1 MADLIVLSRH
11 IKRPLA
17 AVRQF
22 LINRNQARI
31 ALVLTAVLI
40 IGTLVLGAYLR
51 AQMSQITVLRESG
64 SSIILR
70 PVAQAQR
77 ELLRLIVL
85 VETYETPDDLEEI
98 DFQRELATSRY
109 VIIERNYIH
118 EALNTKIVGN
128 MRAVAQQWVSSEEML
143 VNWMDNPS
151 DQELKTILIA
161 NLNELELQTNR
172 ALQENNRWIEE
183 TSASLT
189 RRHQQMFIFS
199 QAVGVL
205 SIGLGGIIVYTLAR
219 FSAQLQQNEQRLQK
233 SETRYQLATQAG
245 HIGIWELTLT
255 DNQLVLDSQLVQMV
269 DATSAHP
276 TLDEMLKRVR
286 EEDRVLVE
294 QEIARLRGGDSA
306 AFEIEIGMST
316 QKAELSWLLVRGQI
330 TDKNYVLG
338 TVTDVS
344 ERRSTEEAALEAQRL
359 ESLGVLVGGIAHD
372 FNNLLTGM
380 MGQQSVALFKLKQN
394 LADTPQAV
402 VPHLEKALH
411 SAERAAD
418 LTRQLL
424 DYSGKAQ
431 RLIETIDLNQLL
443 RDNRELFDT
452 FIDRKTEL
460 RFNQSTR
467 PLSIEGDKGQVQQ
480 VLMNLVINAAEAS
493 DGRPSEVTVSS
504 SVLPNGTNHA
514 LAQGK
519 FITAPPTD
527 QPYAQLIVADGGI
540 GMSPQTIQRI
550 FDPFFTTKSNGRGLG
565 LSATLGVIKAHGGV
579 LHLHSVEGSGT
590 TFTVLLPLVADAEVA
605 SLQET
610 EEPIQHPTNT
620 VLVIEDEAQ
629 VRDSVRDL
637 LELMQVRPM
646 FAENGRE
653 GIDCYRQHA
662 DEISLAIVDMQMPIM
677 DGAETI
683 LMLKQLNPDLKII
696 LSSGY
701 SESNS
706 LARLNS
712 ERPDAFLQKPY
723 SIDNFFQTVDSLLG

>member
-1 MADLIVLSRH
+1 MASLMELSGYV
-11 IKRPLA
+11 KRPLA
-17 AVRQF
+17 AARRF
-22 LINRNQARI
+22 LISRNQARI
-31 ALVLTAVLI
+31 ALLLTAILI
-40 IGTLVLGAYLR
+40 VGTLVLGAYLR
-51 AQMSQITVLRESG
+51 AQMGQIAMLRESG

-85 VETYETPDDLEEI
+85 IETYDTPADLDAIE
-98 DFQRELATSRY
+98 FQQELATSRY
-109 VIIERNYIH
+109 LIVERHHISD
-118 EALNTKIVGN
+118 ALDVEIVTN
-128 MRAVAQQWVSSEEML
+128 MRAVAADWLSTEAFL
-143 VNWMDNPS
+143 INWMRDPS
-151 DQELKTILIA
+151 DQTRKTTLIEH
-161 NLNELELQTNR
+161 LNELELQTNR
-172 ALQENNRWIEE
+172 VLQENNRWIEE
-183 TSASLT
+183 TSAKLT

-199 QAVGVL
+199 QLVGVL

-219 FSAQLQQNEQRLQK
+219 FSAELQQNEQRLRK

-245 HIGIWELTLT
+245 QIGIWELTIDT
-255 DNQLVLDSQLVQMV
+255 NQLALDPQLVQMV
-269 DATSAHP
+269 NATSARP
-276 TLDEMLKRVR
+276 TLDEMLGRVR
-286 EEDRVLVE
+286 EEDRTLVE
-294 QEIARLRGGDSA
+294 QELAQLHSGDSS

-316 QKAELSWLLVRGQI
+316 KSAELSWLLVRGQI
-330 TDKNYVLG
+330 TDENHVLG

-394 LADTPQAV
+394 PAGTPQSI

-424 DYSGKAQ
+424 DYSGKNQ
-431 RLIETIDLNQLL
+431 RLIETIDLNRLL

-493 DGRPSEVTVSS
+493 SRHASEVTVST
-504 SVLPNGTNHA
+504 SVLSNGAEHQ
-514 LAQGK
+514 LMQGK
-519 FITAPPTD
+519 FITPLPTE
-527 QPYAQLIVADGGI
+527 QPYAQLVVADSGA
-540 GMSPQTIQRI
+540 GMSAQTIQRI

-565 LSATLGVIKAHGGV
+565 LSATLGVIKSHGGA
-579 LHLHSVEGSGT
+579 LHLHSVEGVGT
-590 TFTVLLPLVADAEVA
+590 TFTVLLPLVADAEVEP
-605 SLQET
+605 QT
-610 EEPIQHPTNT
+610 ESEELIQHPTNT

-653 GIDCYRQHA
+653 GVDCYQQHA

-683 LMLKQLNPDLKII
+683 LMLKQINPDLKII
-696 LSSGY
+696 LMSATLNAEMFSQY
-701 SESNS
+701 FCKCFLHVFLPAKAE
-706 LARLNS
+706 ARYYK
-712 ERPDAFLQKPY
+712 AFLP
-723 SIDNFFQTVDSLLG
+723 